1 MAADATGRLRLGL
14 GIALVVLAL
23 DQALKAVMLHLV
35 FDLPP
40 PITPASWHPPIE
52 VTGFFNLVMVWN
64 RGISFGLLD
73 GGGAW
78 MPWVL
83 ALIALGVVAGLI
95 VWLRRVD
102 RGYLAV
108 AIGLVIGGAIGN
120 LIDRLRF
127 GAVADFLDFHLWGY
141 HWYAFNIADS
151 AIVIGVIVLLVD
163 GLVARPQGEAP
174 PQAQTQAPTPPQPA
188 RQAGSH
194 EGSPS
199 DEHVS

>member
-1 MAADATGRLRLGL
+1 MAEGATGRLGLGL
-14 GIALVVLAL
+14 GIALIVLAL
-23 DQALKAVMLHLV
+23 DQALKAVMLHVV

-83 ALIALGVVAGLI
+83 ALVALGVVAGLI
-95 VWLRRVD
+95 VWLRRID
-102 RGYLAV
+102 RGLLAV

-151 AIVIGVIVLLVD
+151 AIVIGVIILLVD
-163 GLVARPQGEAP
+163 GLVARPQPDAP
-174 PQAQTQAPTPPQPA
+174 APTPTHTQPQPA